1 MSKEEK
7 KIKELEELGI
17 SLVEDPVNTINRA
30 NPAKLKLTALTFM
43 AIAKIE
49 MYFLEKML
57 KQAETAK
64 DLANKN
70 IASVNMSDADKNDF
84 LDQVDKNISILAKKV
99 EDFKTNYYRLI
110 AGSKRTL
117 RVPENNTK
125 RLFFRGSSIDKEA
138 MVDVA
143 NAYKEINSIFSEA
156 KSAFSA
162 MAKPVKRD
170 VEISAV
176 EQDNIKNAVYQALNG
191 IDEKNINDKNYQT
204 AFSKVTDSAMK
215 ELEKTNIVNKEQ
227 KLDAFF
233 NSGEI
238 EMHTELDDNTLRN
251 VLKEGKVV
259 STDKASSKAESPS
272 DDSKTDN
279 ASAGVSRNDSL
290 DGILQKGQ
298 VSIEPIKSV
307 ESITNFDEDDIF
319 SGSTPIVTEN
329 KLEVSSSSDKIE
341 KSTDIFKSQNTDDL
355 SDKVIGELT
364 GKIVKNKTSIF
375 DTDLKPV
382 MTNSSDESAST
393 DASTVIE
400 EIIPDVEELR
410 QQLNESVF
418 EIEQNRVNK
427 EKAKEQYNKEKSI
440 RELKQKELSQ
450 SKQEVE
456 DIKQDIERKEKEQQS
471 IGKLKNDIEVAL
483 KLKKQIEENKRQAA
497 QEAEETRKYQESL
510 KEEQQKRAK
519 VDAEKQGILEE
530 KNRLSAENFKVSSNL
545 QTEKEKLEDLKRELQ
560 SFNSESKATKIA
572 EESNTS
578 SSKPIKR

>member
-99 EDFKTNYYRLI
+99 EDFKTNYSRLI

>member
-70 IASVNMSDADKNDF
+70 IASVNMSDADKNAF

-99 EDFKTNYYRLI
+99 EDFKTNYSRLI

-290 DGILQKGQ
+290 DGILQKGK

-329 KLEVSSSSDKIE
+329 KLEASSSSDKIE

>member
-70 IASVNMSDADKNDF
+70 IASVNMSDADKNAF
-84 LDQVDKNISILAKKV
+84 LNQVDKNISILAKKV
-99 EDFKTNYYRLI
+99 EDFKTNYSRLI

-329 KLEVSSSSDKIE
+329 KLEASSSSDKIE

>member
-70 IASVNMSDADKNDF
+70 IASVNMSDADKNAF
-84 LDQVDKNISILAKKV
+84 LNQVDKNISILAKKV
-99 EDFKTNYYRLI
+99 EDFKTNYSRLI

-329 KLEVSSSSDKIE
+329 KLEASSSSDKIE

-572 EESNTS
+572 EELNTS

>member
-84 LDQVDKNISILAKKV
+84 LDKVDKNISILAKKV
-99 EDFKTNYYRLI
+99 EDFKTNYSRLI

-290 DGILQKGQ
+290 DGILQKGK

-329 KLEVSSSSDKIE
+329 KLEASSSSDKIE

>member
-70 IASVNMSDADKNDF
+70 IASVNMSDADKNAF
-84 LDQVDKNISILAKKV
+84 LNQVDKNISILAKKV
-99 EDFKTNYYRLI
+99 EDFKTNYSRLI

-290 DGILQKGQ
+290 DGILQKGK

-329 KLEVSSSSDKIE
+329 KLEASSSSDKIE

-572 EESNTS
+572 EELNTS

>member
-70 IASVNMSDADKNDF
+70 IASVNMSDADKNAF

-99 EDFKTNYYRLI
+99 EDFKTNYSRLI

-329 KLEVSSSSDKIE
+329 KLEASSSSDKIE

>member
-70 IASVNMSDADKNDF
+70 IASVNMSDVDKNAF

-99 EDFKTNYYRLI
+99 EDFKTNYSRLI

-307 ESITNFDEDDIF
+307 ESIANFDEDDIF

-329 KLEVSSSSDKIE
+329 KLEASSSSDKIE

-427 EKAKEQYNKEKSI
+427 EKAKEQYNKEKST

>member
-99 EDFKTNYYRLI
+99 EDFKTNYSRLI

-290 DGILQKGQ
+290 DGILKKGQ

>member
-1 MSKEEK
+1 
-7 KIKELEELGI
+7 
-17 SLVEDPVNTINRA
+17 
-30 NPAKLKLTALTFM
+30 
-43 AIAKIE
+43 
-49 MYFLEKML
+49 
-57 KQAETAK
+57 
-64 DLANKN
+64 
-70 IASVNMSDADKNDF
+70 
-84 LDQVDKNISILAKKV
+84 
-99 EDFKTNYYRLI
+99 
-110 AGSKRTL
+110 
-117 RVPENNTK
+117 
-125 RLFFRGSSIDKEA
+125 
-138 MVDVA
+138 MVDVT
-143 NAYKEINSIFSEA
+143 NSYKEINSIFSEA

-290 DGILQKGQ
+290 DGIHQKGQ

-329 KLEVSSSSDKIE
+329 KLEASSSSDKIE

-355 SDKVIGELT
+355 Y
-364 GKIVKNKTSIF
+364 
-375 DTDLKPV
+375 TDISP
-382 MTNSSDESAST
+382 
-393 DASTVIE
+393 
-400 EIIPDVEELR
+400 
-410 QQLNESVF
+410 
-418 EIEQNRVNK
+418 QN
-427 EKAKEQYNKEKSI
+427 I
-440 RELKQKELSQ
+440 
-450 SKQEVE
+450 
-456 DIKQDIERKEKEQQS
+456 
-471 IGKLKNDIEVAL
+471 
-483 KLKKQIEENKRQAA
+483 
-497 QEAEETRKYQESL
+497 
-510 KEEQQKRAK
+510 
-519 VDAEKQGILEE
+519 
-530 KNRLSAENFKVSSNL
+530 
-545 QTEKEKLEDLKRELQ
+545 
-560 SFNSESKATKIA
+560 
-572 EESNTS
+572 
-578 SSKPIKR
+578 

>member
-84 LDQVDKNISILAKKV
+84 LDKVDKNISILAKKV
-99 EDFKTNYYRLI
+99 EDFKTNYSRLI

-329 KLEVSSSSDKIE
+329 KLEASSSSDKIE

-572 EESNTS
+572 EELNTS

>member
-30 NPAKLKLTALTFM
+30 NSAKLKLTALTFM

-70 IASVNMSDADKNDF
+70 IASVNMSDVDKNAF

-99 EDFKTNYYRLI
+99 EDFKTNYSRLI

-307 ESITNFDEDDIF
+307 ESIANFDEDDIF

-329 KLEVSSSSDKIE
+329 KLEASSSSDKIE

-427 EKAKEQYNKEKSI
+427 EKAKEQYNKEKST

>member
-70 IASVNMSDADKNDF
+70 IASVNMSDADKNAF
-84 LDQVDKNISILAKKV
+84 LDQVDENISILAKKV
-99 EDFKTNYYRLI
+99 EDFKTNYSRLI

-143 NAYKEINSIFSEA
+143 NAYKEINSIFSAA

-329 KLEVSSSSDKIE
+329 KLEASSSSDKIE

-382 MTNSSDESAST
+382 MTNSDSS
-393 DASTVIE
+393 
-400 EIIPDVEELR
+400 EL
-410 QQLNESVF
+410 
-418 EIEQNRVNK
+418 
-427 EKAKEQYNKEKSI
+427 
-440 RELKQKELSQ
+440 
-450 SKQEVE
+450 
-456 DIKQDIERKEKEQQS
+456 
-471 IGKLKNDIEVAL
+471 
-483 KLKKQIEENKRQAA
+483 
-497 QEAEETRKYQESL
+497 
-510 KEEQQKRAK
+510 
-519 VDAEKQGILEE
+519 
-530 KNRLSAENFKVSSNL
+530 
-545 QTEKEKLEDLKRELQ
+545 
-560 SFNSESKATKIA
+560 
-572 EESNTS
+572 
-578 SSKPIKR
+578 

>member
-70 IASVNMSDADKNDF
+70 IASVNMSDVDKNAF

-99 EDFKTNYYRLI
+99 EDFKTNYSRLI

-307 ESITNFDEDDIF
+307 ESIANFDEDDIF

-329 KLEVSSSSDKIE
+329 KLEASSSSDKIE

-410 QQLNESVF
+410 QQLNEPVF

-427 EKAKEQYNKEKSI
+427 EKAKEQYNKEKST